1 MLSAY
6 QKLQANGVIGP
17 MMKIGQDGKPVY
29 DPGGDAPG
37 NLVVRPFQEYPKVVK
52 RWKDEAG
59 NSHELIAHSKS
70 EELKIISERIEEFSG
85 DERSPVE
92 RERDELARGLADQQG
107 INSQLEAR
115 LNALMAQVEQLTRV
129 QEGPAVSPPA
139 KSAGPQQGL
148 GSLGQQTGPAA
159 NALSAEKKAVL
170 NQK

>member
-129 QEGPAVSPPA
+129 QEAPSVSLPA
-139 KSAGPQQGL
+139 KASAPQQGL
-148 GSLGQQTGPAA
+148 AG
-159 NALSAEKKAVL
+159 LSAEKKAVL